1 VRQKAEWLKVIHSQ
15 TQSGAKLV
23 LIDFQEGELPEGPPE
38 EIKVPKKEVLRLC
51 KEAGFTLKRDEPD
64 LLPYQEF
71 LVFEKS

>member
-1 VRQKAEWLKVIHSQ
+1 MR
-15 TQSGAKLV
+15 TGARLI

-38 EIKVPKKEVLRLC
+38 EIKVPKKQVIHLC

-71 LVFEKS
+71 LVFERP